1 MKQGACRRGA
11 GRSLWLLG
19 LLALGACA
27 AEPMCTLHKVAE
39 LPMAARAPLPVVHVR
54 IDGRDATMLL
64 DTGAQGL
71 FLTPRGARDLGVQAD
86 PRLRGTATG
95 IGGTVAALGV
105 RLDRVSLG
113 TSVLRGVPAG
123 VLNQDLPSTGGV
135 AVDGLFG
142 VSVIDHYDLDLDMA
156 ARRASLYAGR
166 ACAASPP
173 KWPGMQRLPAR
184 SLNGVFVIPVRLD
197 GRPLEAMIDS
207 GSQENVLFTDARG
220 LAFARRH
227 RLPGRVLRG
236 VGPGLAHAF
245 VARFATLDVGHETL
259 HGVDM
264 VATARRPGTPDLVL
278 GQPFLT
284 RYRVWFSAQRGVLI
298 IAPPG

>member
-1 MKQGACRRGA
+1 MTQRAYRRGA
-11 GRSLWLLG
+11 ARSLLLLG

-27 AEPMCTLHKVAE
+27 TGQTCTLHKVAE
-39 LPMAARAPLPVVHVR
+39 LPMAAGISLPVVHVR

-64 DTGAQGL
+64 DTGAQGV
-71 FLTPRGARDLGVQAD
+71 FLTPSGARALGVQAD
-86 PRLRGTATG
+86 PRFRGTATG
-95 IGGTVAALGV
+95 IGGTVAAFGV

-113 TSVLRGVPAG
+113 PSVLQGVPAG
-123 VLNQDLPSTGGV
+123 VMTQNLPPAGG
-135 AVDGLFG
+135 ATIDGLFG

-156 ARRASLYAGR
+156 AGRAAFYAGQ

-173 KWPGMQRLPAR
+173 QWPGMQRIPAR
-184 SLNGVFVIPVRLD
+184 SLNGVFVISVKLD
-197 GRPLEAMIDS
+197 GRPFQAMIDS

-220 LAFARRH
+220 IAVARRH

-236 VGPGLAHAF
+236 VGPLLTHAF
-245 VARFATLDVGHETL
+245 VARFATLEVGRETL

-264 VATARRPGTPDLVL
+264 VVTARRPGTPDLVL
-278 GQPFLT
+278 GQPFLS
-284 RYRVWFSAQRGVLI
+284 RHRVWFSAQRGMLF